1 MRISDWSSDVCS
13 SDLFAERAFRGRA
26 RFHNT
31 TGRNRSV
38 IGQQLTGMKAFA
50 AIIICLVPLTFGFL
64 LPAGILLHMA
74 FTSGDAQFGARF
86 LQLAGNSFT
95 LSAVTA
101 LAAVMIA
108 LLLAY
113 VARTSRRRLPNW
125 INRIA
130 GLGYETGRAH
140 A

>member
-1 MRISDWSSDVCS
+1 M
-13 SDLFAERAFRGRA
+13 
-26 RFHNT
+26 
-31 TGRNRSV
+31 
-38 IGQQLTGMKAFA
+38 MAFA
-50 AIIICLVPLTFGFL
+50 AIIIFCGPLTFGFL
-64 LPAGILLHMA
+64 LPAGILMHMA

-108 LLLAY
+108 LLIAY

-130 GLGYETGRAH
+130 GLGYAFPGSVIAVGDRKRDVWGEGVSVRLDLGGG
-140 A
+140 

>member
-1 MRISDWSSDVCS
+1 
-13 SDLFAERAFRGRA
+13 
-26 RFHNT
+26 
-31 TGRNRSV
+31 
-38 IGQQLTGMKAFA
+38 
-50 AIIICLVPLTFGFL
+50 
-64 LPAGILLHMA
+64 MA

-130 GLGYETGRAH
+130 GLGYAFPGSVIAVGVLIPLTRVDIWLARSEEHPSELQSLMRISYAVFCLKKKNKNSY
-140 A
+140 